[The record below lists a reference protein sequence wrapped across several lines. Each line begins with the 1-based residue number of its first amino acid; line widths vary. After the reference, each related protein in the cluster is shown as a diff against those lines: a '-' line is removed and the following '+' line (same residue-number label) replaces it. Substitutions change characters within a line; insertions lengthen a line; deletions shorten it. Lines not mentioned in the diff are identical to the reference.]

1 MESRRVTVAADA
13 WRTAALRGPAGPGG
27 RDAPAAQA
35 QLPAGAWS
43 PTRNSLEQT
52 DTSLPGW
59 CDASGRSRAEV
70 GGTVQSRAASAW

>member
-27 RDAPAAQA
+27 RDAPVAQA